1 MSGRIG
7 KYTYKNES
15 VLKEFISSLFKALG
29 SRKGKQIQKQLRKDP
44 EMRKVM
50 DRVDKAN
57 KDAEAEMT
65 KKRKKDPEYDA
76 HLKSM
81 GL

>member
-1 MSGRIG
+1 MSGKIG

-50 DRVDKAN
+50 DRGDKAN

>member
-15 VLKEFISSLFKALG
+15 VLKEFMRSLFRALG

-57 KDAEAEMT
+57 RDAEDEMA
-65 KKRKKDPEYDA
+65 KRRNKDPEYDV

>member
-29 SRKGKQIQKQLRKDP
+29 SRKGKQIQKQFRKDP

-57 KDAEAEMT
+57 KDAEVEMT
-65 KKRKKDPEYDA
+65 KKRNKDSEYDA

>member
-15 VLKEFISSLFKALG
+15 VLKEFLSSLFRALG

-44 EMRKVM
+44 EMRQVM
-50 DRVDKAN
+50 DRVAKAN
-57 KDAEAEMT
+57 KDAEEEMT
-65 KKRKKDPEYDA
+65 KKRKKDSEYDA

>member
-1 MSGRIG
+1 MSGKIG
-7 KYTYKNES
+7 NYTYKNES
-15 VLKEFISSLFKALG
+15 VLKEFIGSLFKALG
-29 SRKGKQIQKQLRKDP
+29 SRKGKQIRKQLRKDP

-65 KKRKKDPEYDA
+65 KKRTAKTQTNLSPY
-76 HLKSM
+76 
-81 GL
+81 

>member
-1 MSGRIG
+1 MSGKIG

-29 SRKGKQIQKQLRKDP
+29 SRKGNQIQKQLRKDP